1 MKENKKEKIECYVV
15 SIIMLFMPLLMFLH
29 WLIIGY
35 WGGHTM
41 ITTIWC
47 SWKEFDEYKLDKK
60 YNLVDY
66 GMSKKHAGYK
76 WLYDSQNNVNVYVR
90 WLFIPRGVINI
101 NTIVKNVNGEVLSD
115 AQLRNTIIISK
126 IYYENINAI
135 TSRILK
141 QTTPT
146 GGINDKNC
154 RG

>member
-1 MKENKKEKIECYVV
+1 M
-15 SIIMLFMPLLMFLH
+15 
-29 WLIIGY
+29 
-35 WGGHTM
+35 
-41 ITTIWC
+41 
-47 SWKEFDEYKLDKK
+47 
-60 YNLVDY
+60 
-66 GMSKKHAGYK
+66 
-76 WLYDSQNNVNVYVR
+76 
-90 WLFIPRGVINI
+90 FIPRGVINI